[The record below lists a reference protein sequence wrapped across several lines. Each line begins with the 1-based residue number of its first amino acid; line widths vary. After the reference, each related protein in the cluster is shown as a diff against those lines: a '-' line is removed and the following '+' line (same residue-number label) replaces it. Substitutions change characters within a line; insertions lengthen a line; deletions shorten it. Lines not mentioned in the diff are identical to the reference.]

1 MILSSGVCKVKELT
15 AAGVSVGLAVD
26 GSASND
32 HSNLIQ
38 ETRQAFLL
46 QRLFNS
52 DFTHLDALRM
62 ATLGGSEVLS
72 RPVLGHLNI
81 GAAADL
87 AMFDL
92 QDIQFSGAQDPLAAL
107 LSSGAHRAHHVLING
122 VWRVK
127 EGHLTDIDEANLVE
141 RHNSQAQKMWQR
153 AGLY

>member
-1 MILSSGVCKVKELT
+1 
-15 AAGVSVGLAVD
+15 
-26 GSASND
+26 
-32 HSNLIQ
+32 
-38 ETRQAFLL
+38 
-46 QRLFNS
+46 
-52 DFTHLDALRM
+52 M

-127 EGHLTDIDEANLVE
+127 EGHLTDIDEASLVE
-141 RHNSQAQKMWQR
+141 RHHSQAQKLLHVQR
-153 AGLY
+153 